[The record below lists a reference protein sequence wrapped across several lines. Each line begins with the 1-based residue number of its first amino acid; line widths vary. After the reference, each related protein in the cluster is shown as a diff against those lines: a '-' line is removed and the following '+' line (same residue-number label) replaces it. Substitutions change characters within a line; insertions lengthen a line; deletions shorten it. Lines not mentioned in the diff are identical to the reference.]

1 METKKQ
7 VVITGIGIA
16 SSIGIGTNNFI
27 NASKNGVAKIDEK
40 ELNNIA
46 SEYFGANIIRR
57 MDSLSKY
64 GILASKF
71 AYDDANLS
79 SLKDVEIGGIFS
91 TVWGPFNRT
100 YDYYKNVLKNG
111 VAGTS
116 PLLFPS
122 TVTNAVVGR
131 IAKQLDLKGV
141 SSMLVGTCP
150 INYAYNLILDGKE
163 DIVLAGGIDDVIE
176 HISLYQ
182 NGNTNQNT
190 PSIEGGFVVVLE
202 EKQSALKRGAFIYAE
217 IENSKTGNL
226 LLQNYNQKRDV
237 NKQVVKRIMTDVI
250 NGIAPSTT
258 IMSSSVQEILIDA
271 DLKTV
276 EKECFNELTK
286 KVIYPEDNIRNKF
299 ILPFGAIS
307 TVNTIISCLLIQD
320 GKPELNEIAAKS
332 SMSADSKVLIN
343 SYFYK
348 GSVSSILL
356 SKVKV

>member
-1 METKKQ
+1 METKK

-16 SSIGIGTNNFI
+16 SSIGIGTKNFI
-27 NASKNGVAKIDEK
+27 SASKNGVAKIDEK

-46 SEYFGANIIRR
+46 SDYFGANIIRR

-64 GILASKF
+64 GILSSKF

-100 YDYYKNVLKNG
+100 YDYYKNVLKSG

-150 INYAYNLILDGKE
+150 INYAYNLILDGKA
-163 DIVLAGGIDDVIE
+163 DIVLAGGIDDVTE

-182 NGNTNQNT
+182 NETTNQDT

-202 EKQSALKRGAFIYAE
+202 EKQNALRRGAFIYAE
-217 IENSKTGNL
+217 IDNSKTGNL
-226 LLQNYNQKRDV
+226 LLQNYQQKRDV
-237 NKQVVKRIMTDVI
+237 NKQVVKRIIKDVI
-250 NGIAPSTT
+250 NGTASNTALL
-258 IMSSSVQEILIDA
+258 SSSVQEILVDA
-271 DLKTV
+271 DLKTL
-276 EKECFNELTK
+276 EKECFEELTC
-286 KVIYPEDNIRNKF
+286 KVMYPDDNIRNKF

-307 TVNTIISCLLIQD
+307 AVNTIISCLLIQD
-320 GKPELNEIAAKS
+320 TKPELNEIASKNI
-332 SMSADSKVLIN
+332 MLPDSKVLIN

-348 GSVSSILL
+348 GGVSSILL
-356 SKVKV
+356 SKAKV